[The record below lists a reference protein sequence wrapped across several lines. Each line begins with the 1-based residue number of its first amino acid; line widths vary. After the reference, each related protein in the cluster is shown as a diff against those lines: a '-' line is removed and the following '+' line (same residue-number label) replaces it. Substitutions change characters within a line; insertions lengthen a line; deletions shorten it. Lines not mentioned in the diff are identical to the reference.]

1 MSLPLDLEHVRAAAA
16 RIAGAVERTP
26 QSVSRTLSEI
36 CGATIVL
43 KFENLQYTA
52 SFKERG
58 AFNKLM
64 QLDGDHRRRGVIA
77 CSAGNH
83 AQGVAY
89 HARKLGVPAVIVM
102 PQDTPFT
109 KAEQTKRHDAE
120 VVLHGADLSAAQDH
134 AHALAEQ
141 RGLSFIHPY
150 DDPDVIA
157 GQGTVA
163 LEMLADDPAL
173 DALVVPLGGGG
184 LISGIAV
191 AARALKPTIE
201 IYGVEAV
208 LYPAMAQVLR
218 GEKPRAGGVTIAEGI
233 AVKRPGKIT
242 RKIIAALVEDILLV
256 EEDALEHGVLLM
268 LEIEKSV
275 AEGAGAAGL
284 AAVVAHRE
292 RFAGRRVGIVISG
305 GNIDARL
312 LSAILMRGLVRS
324 GRLVRVRVDI
334 SDQPGL
340 LGRVANIIGG
350 SGGNIVEV
358 FHQRVFHN
366 VPLKMAELDVVIE
379 TRNARHVEDI
389 LKALRGAG
397 LPANLLSNITGEE
410 IS

>member
-1 MSLPLDLEHVRAAAA
+1 MTLPVSLEDVRRAAA
-16 RIAGAVERTP
+16 RNAGAVERTP

-36 CGATIVL
+36 CGATVVL

-58 AFNKLM
+58 ALNKLL
-64 QLDGDHRRRGVIA
+64 QLEPDHRRRGVIA

-89 HARKLGVPAVIVM
+89 HARKLGIPVVIVM
-102 PQDTPFT
+102 PRDTPFT
-109 KAEQTKRHDAE
+109 KVEQTRRHEAK
-120 VVLHGADLSAAQDH
+120 VVLHGADLSGAQDH
-134 AHALAEQ
+134 AHELATE
-141 RGLSFIHPY
+141 RGLTFIHPY
-150 DDPDVIA
+150 DDPEIIA

-163 LEMLADDPAL
+163 LEMLADDEAL

-184 LISGIAV
+184 LVSGVAV
-191 AARALKPTIE
+191 AARALKPDIE
-201 IYGVEAV
+201 IYGAEAA
-208 LYPAMAQVLR
+208 LYPAMSQVLR
-218 GEKPRAGGVTIAEGI
+218 GEKPKAGGVTIAEGI

-242 RKIIAALVEDILLV
+242 RNIVKALVKDILLV
-256 EEDALEHGVLLM
+256 GEDWLEHGVLLM

-284 AAVVAHRE
+284 AAVLAHRE

-324 GRLVRVRVDI
+324 GRLVRIRVDI

-340 LGRVANIIGG
+340 LGRVANLIGDA
-350 SGGNIVEV
+350 GGNIVEV
-358 FHQRVFHN
+358 FHQRLFHN

-379 TRNARHVEDI
+379 TRNAQHVEEI
-389 LKALRGAG
+389 LAALRLAG
-397 LPANLLSNITGEE
+397 LPANRLSNITGEE
-410 IS
+410 LS